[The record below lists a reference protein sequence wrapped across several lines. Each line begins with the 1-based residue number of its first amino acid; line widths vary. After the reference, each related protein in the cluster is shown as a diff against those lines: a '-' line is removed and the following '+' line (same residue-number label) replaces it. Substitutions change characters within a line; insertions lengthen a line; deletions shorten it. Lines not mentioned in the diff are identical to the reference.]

1 MALIAV
7 DMTPI
12 FPDGRN
18 GGAKIF
24 ALELLKSFQTM
35 APDDNFLILTASW
48 NHQELSILD
57 NTNMSR
63 LCVLTRQNSLGSLFD
78 SIYFGRLQQRLHKI
92 YEFLSK
98 RILNRLFNKSRLSSL
113 GVDLLFC
120 PFTAPT
126 YAEPG
131 IPVVSVI
138 VDLQHL
144 AYPQFFSPREINTR
158 QAFFDDLRREAD
170 RVVCISE
177 DVRQSVF
184 KNLNMDPQKT
194 HVVPVCIQSRFPK
207 LEPNKVK
214 ENLITLS
221 INRRPYMFYPA
232 NFWPH
237 KNHQMLLTAFGMF
250 LSQNPSCKIDL
261 VFTGAIGDMKAKLK
275 AAVHQMGLRERI
287 HFPGYLGTDQLSS
300 VWQGCE
306 FLILPSLYEGFGVP
320 LLEAM
325 FYGKAILCS
334 NITSLPEIAQDAALY
349 FDPRNPREIAQCLE
363 QIINNPRTRDDLVLR
378 GCRRVSD
385 FDPEVMTRKYLE
397 IFNLAIRNPKPLEN
411 GITGQYDDEWI
422 GEEMIITYSSGYKNR
437 FLELQ
442 IEAPPFLPSARVRV
456 ESKSSDGI
464 CQKWRIRRGSQLT
477 IRHPLPE
484 HEGVLTLTIKPTFRP
499 SEFQMGEDYRQLGVI
514 CHGCWLISPTQKRKI
529 LFKRGKAPSPK
540 DRTGSSV
547 R

>member
-1 MALIAV
+1 
-7 DMTPI
+7 MTPI

-35 APDDNFLILTASW
+35 APKDKFLILTASW

-63 LCVLTRQNSLGSLFD
+63 ICVLTRQNSLGSLFD
-78 SIYFGRLQQRLHKI
+78 SIYFGRLEQRLHKI
-92 YEFLSK
+92 YEFLRK
-98 RILNRLFNKSRLSSL
+98 RILNRLVNKSRLSL
-113 GVDLLFC
+113 MGVDLLFC

-138 VDLQHL
+138 LDLQHL

-158 QAFFDDLRREAD
+158 QAFFDDLRSKAD

-177 DVRQSVF
+177 DVRQSVL
-184 KNLNMDPQKT
+184 KNLNMDIQRM
-194 HVVPVCIQSRFPK
+194 HVVPICVQSRFPK
-207 LEPNKVK
+207 LEPDKVK

-221 INRRPYMFYPA
+221 INRRPYMFYPG

-237 KNHQMLLTAFGMF
+237 KNHQMLLTAFSIF
-250 LSQNPSCKIDL
+250 LSQNPNYKIDL
-261 VFTGAIGDMKAKLK
+261 VFTGAISNMEAKLK
-275 AAVHQMGLRERI
+275 AAVYQMGLGERV
-287 HFPGYLGTDQLSS
+287 HFLGYLGTDQLSS

-306 FLILPSLYEGFGVP
+306 FLILPSLYEGFGIP

-349 FDPRNPREIAQCLE
+349 FDPRNPREIVQCLE
-363 QIINNPRTRDDLVLR
+363 QIINNLRTKDDLVLR

-385 FDPEVMTRKYLE
+385 FDPDVMTRKYLE

-411 GITGQYDDEWI
+411 GINGRYDDEWI
-422 GEEMIITYSSGYKNR
+422 GEEMIITYGSGCKNR

-442 IEAPPFLPSARVRV
+442 IEAPPFLPSSQVRI
-456 ESKSSDGI
+456 ESKNSDGNY
-464 CQKWRIRRGSQLT
+464 QKWKIRRGSQLT
-477 IRHPLPE
+477 ISHALSE
-484 HEGVLTLTIKPTFRP
+484 HEGIVVFNFKPTFRP
-499 SEFQMGEDYRQLGVI
+499 SDVQMGEDHRQLSVI
-514 CHGCWLISPTQKRKI
+514 CHGCWLTSPTQKNKTLI
-529 LFKRGKAPSPK
+529 
-540 DRTGSSV
+540 
-547 R
+547 